1 MKREHLGW
9 VTAAGI
15 LLLCCLMGAG
25 GFDQVGRWQIACVRI
40 HREMG
45 DRTVLLD
52 TATGKM
58 LWLKMENNR
67 DDSGVWIQRDF
78 YGLKQ

>member
-9 VTAAGI
+9 LTAAGI

-25 GFDQVGRWQIACVRI
+25 GFDQVGRWQIASVHI
-40 HREMG
+40 HHELG
-45 DRTVLLD
+45 ERTVLLD

-58 LWLKMENNR
+58 KWLRMRNMN
-67 DDSGVWIQRDF
+67 DNSGEWIERDF
-78 YGLKQ
+78 YGLK